1 MSSINFDYAVS
12 WDPEKKN
19 ILLKSME
26 LWQNNDLS
34 SLLKNFIST
43 LHELSSLDEISFL
56 SYSEK
61 GGQLILK
68 KKKII
73 LEQNL
78 TSLVPKEKT
87 SLKSIYKKL
96 YSKV

>member
-1 MSSINFDYAVS
+1 MSSINFDFAVS
-12 WDPEKKN
+12 GDPEKKN

-68 KKKII
+68 
-73 LEQNL
+73 EEDYFRTEL